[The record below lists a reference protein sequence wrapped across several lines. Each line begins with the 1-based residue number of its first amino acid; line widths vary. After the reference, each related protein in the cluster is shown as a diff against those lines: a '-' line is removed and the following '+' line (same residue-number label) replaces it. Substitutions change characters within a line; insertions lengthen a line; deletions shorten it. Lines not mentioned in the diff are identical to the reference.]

1 MTVPCVA
8 IAVAGRHGVPVVEEN
23 AHGLF
28 GTYRGRM
35 LGTLGVLAT
44 QSFHETKSITCG
56 EGGRSSSTAELSAWA
71 AAYGIVRCVMPL
83 RCGQVY
89 QM

>member
-1 MTVPCVA
+1 MTVPCLA
-8 IAVAGRHGVPVVEEN
+8 NDVAGRHGVPVVEDN

-56 EGGRSSSTAELSAWA
+56 EGGAHRQRRNSPPGPRLTGS
-71 AAYGIVRCVMPL
+71 
-83 RCGQVY
+83 
-89 QM
+89 